1 MLYFLS
7 ECINNWALDLLNLG
21 VLCDMDKLSKDIKK
35 RTMVIK
41 RKYNLGLGYI
51 IVDITLYSYLEYD
64 K

>member
-21 VLCDMDKLSKDIKK
+21 VLCDMDKLSKDIKN

>member
-35 RTMVIK
+35 GTMVIK